1 MVGPEVATPHH
12 KHSEQKDPCLG
23 PEQNECLGMVGPE
36 VATPHHKHSEQKD
49 PCLGTVGPEV
59 ATPHHKHPKIFS
71 IKQTRGPSV
80 ALGSTLQ

>member
-1 MVGPEVATPHH
+1 MCYSVKGFGMVGPEVATPHH

-59 ATPHHKHPKIFS
+59 ATPHHKQSSETTASKS
-71 IKQTRGPSV
+71 
-80 ALGSTLQ
+80 